1 MALGG
6 FFAVIDRRYRV
17 TSGASAAAA
26 SASTATA

>member
-17 TSGASAAAA
+17 GAMAATTAASAAA
-26 SASTATA
+26 TA